1 MLRPLYSVVLA
12 MSEDKDLA
20 GCMPSLLR
28 LLDHDISHIHCTEVL
43 FLIFKLSVT
52 VLHDDELVHTY
63 STENIY

>member
-1 MLRPLYSVVLA
+1 

-43 FLIFKLSVT
+43 LRIVSIY
-52 VLHDDELVHTY
+52 DELMVHIP
-63 STENIY
+63 ER